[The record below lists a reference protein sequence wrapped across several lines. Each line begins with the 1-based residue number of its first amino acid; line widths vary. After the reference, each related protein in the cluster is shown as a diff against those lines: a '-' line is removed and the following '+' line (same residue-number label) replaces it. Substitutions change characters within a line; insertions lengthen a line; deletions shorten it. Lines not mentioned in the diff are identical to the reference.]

1 MKLSIILPVYNV
13 AKFIPDCLDSLLC
26 QDISKEDYEI
36 ICVNDGSP
44 DNSVEVIENYI
55 EKYSNIK
62 LISQPNSGVCVAR
75 NNGFENA
82 KGKYTWFVDPD
93 DYIAPNCLGRL
104 LSAMEENNADLL
116 TFDYFNVEEESS
128 FSSTKTTEIKIKEQ
142 VGYSSKGGG
151 CQYICRRQYLIDNGI
166 IYNKDLAYGE
176 DYLWAFQV
184 NYRKH
189 IGLETKSEIYYYRQR
204 QGSAMHTKS
213 EEKKRRHQKDLW
225 TLAKIYCE
233 EYERCKKESLPKS
246 VLKEVNRRIR
256 LCTQSVILDAIYV
269 CKSKQEIKDVLQKL
283 KEDGLYPYRILWWH
297 LVSRKIQCNFFARF
311 IVVLFPIKIYVILLN
326 GFFRKRNKI

>member
-26 QDISKEDYEI
+26 QDIAKEDYEI

-44 DNSVEVIENYI
+44 DNSAEVIEEYA
-55 EKYSNIK
+55 KLHSNIK

-82 KGKYTWFVDPD
+82 KGKYTWFIDPD
-93 DYIAPNCLGRL
+93 DYIAPNCLGKL
-104 LSAMEENNADLL
+104 LSVLDEKNADLI

-128 FSSTKTTEIKIKEQ
+128 FKDVKASELKIEEQ

-151 CQYICRRQYLIDNGI
+151 CQYICRRQYLLDNGI

-176 DYLWAFQV
+176 DYLWAFQI

-189 IGLETKSEIYYYRQR
+189 VGLETKSEIYYYRQR
-204 QGSAMHTKS
+204 QGSAMHSKS
-213 EEKKRRHQKDLW
+213 EEKKRRHQRDMW
-225 TLAKIYCE
+225 ALAKIYGE
-233 EYERCKKESLPKS
+233 EYKRCQSEDLPQS
-246 VLKEVNRRIR
+246 VLKNIKQRQV
-256 LCTQSVILDAIYV
+256 LCAQSVILDLI
-269 CKSKQEIKDVLQKL
+269 KLSKDKQEVKETLAKL
-283 KEDGLYPYRILWWH
+283 KQDGLYPYKMPWWQ
-297 LVSRKIQCNFFARF
+297 LKDKSLAGGLKNKLFYLFFPFRWYVKLMAKI
-311 IVVLFPIKIYVILLN
+311 
-326 GFFRKRNKI
+326 FRKKAKV